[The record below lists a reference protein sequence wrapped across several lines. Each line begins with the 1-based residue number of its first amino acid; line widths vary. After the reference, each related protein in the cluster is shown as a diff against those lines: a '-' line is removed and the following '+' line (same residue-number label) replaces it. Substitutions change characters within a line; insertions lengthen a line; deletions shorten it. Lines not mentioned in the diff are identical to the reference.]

1 MAEKHWLAI
10 FSYRNQHIRLILVR
24 RSRKQQIDL
33 LMKAKEF
40 DQKFEE
46 TQENIVA
53 DLELSTTQRVNLQS
67 KRINVDFPAWV
78 IEALDR

>member
-1 MAEKHWLAI
+1 
-10 FSYRNQHIRLILVR
+10 
-24 RSRKQQIDL
+24 
-33 LMKAKEF
+33 MKAKEF

-46 TQENIVA
+46 AQENIVA